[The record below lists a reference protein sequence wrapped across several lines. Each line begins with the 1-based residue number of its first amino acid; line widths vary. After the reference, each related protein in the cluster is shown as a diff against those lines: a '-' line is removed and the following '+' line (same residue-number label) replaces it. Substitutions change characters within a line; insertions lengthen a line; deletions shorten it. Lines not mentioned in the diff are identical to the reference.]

1 MPDLL
6 DLSMGIPR
14 RAEMN
19 ERTRQLLVTLRAALI
34 MALNAIDDVLGL
46 PRTVPCRSE
55 RRKALTNVLE

>member
-1 MPDLL
+1 M
-6 DLSMGIPR
+6 S
-14 RAEMN
+14 
-19 ERTRQLLVTLRAALI
+19 ERHRQLFLTLRAALI